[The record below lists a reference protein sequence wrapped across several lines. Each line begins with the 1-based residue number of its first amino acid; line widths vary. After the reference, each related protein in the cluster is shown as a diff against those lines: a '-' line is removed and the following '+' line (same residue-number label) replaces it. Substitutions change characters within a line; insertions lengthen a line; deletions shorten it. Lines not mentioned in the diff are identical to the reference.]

1 MLLRCCRS
9 IAHWSEIRISGR
21 TLSRVNHCAAWCASA
36 SSWAFGVKSHPLASL
51 WSITLHELMRSSST
65 SSCIMRL
72 LAHHLIAARAATTV
86 PTAIEIDASSA
97 QSTLALK
104 LTRASRRLPILNVL
118 LHIAVAIIVL
128 VAVVVVVVLRLLR
141 LLIGEHASSSIES
154 PTPVVP
160 SRVHNILL
168 LHLRLQ

>member
-1 MLLRCCRS
+1 MLLRCSRS
-9 IAHWSEIRISGR
+9 IAHRSEIRIPSR
-21 TLSRVNHCAAWCASA
+21 TLARVNHCAAWCASA
-36 SSWAFGVKSHPLASL
+36 SSWAFGVKSHPLGSL
-51 WSITLHELMRSSST
+51 WRITLHELVRSSST

-72 LAHHLIAARAATTV
+72 LAHHLIAARTAATTV
-86 PTAIEIDASSA
+86 PTSIEIDASSA

-128 VAVVVVVVLRLLR
+128 VVVVVVLRLLR

-154 PTPVVP
+154 PAPVVP
-160 SRVHNILL
+160 CCINNILL
-168 LHLRLQ
+168 LHLRL